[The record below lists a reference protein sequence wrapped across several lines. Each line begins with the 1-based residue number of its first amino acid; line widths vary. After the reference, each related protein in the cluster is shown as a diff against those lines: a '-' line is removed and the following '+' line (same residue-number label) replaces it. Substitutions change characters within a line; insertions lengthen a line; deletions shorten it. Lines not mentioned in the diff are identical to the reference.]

1 MSGSWAETA
10 EVKLKIRIAKIILFD
25 LITVLLGATG
35 FKNSHILAS
44 SKMFAGIMEHLNSDI
59 VTYLL
64 LPLFIFVARII
75 DVSLGTLRII
85 FVTKGM
91 RKVAPLV
98 GFFEVLIWL
107 LAISRI
113 MQDLDNWVCY
123 IAYAGGFA
131 AGNFVGMYLE
141 ERLAIGHE
149 MIRVITRKDATD
161 LISELREQGY
171 GVTSVKAQG
180 IEGEV
185 AVIYI
190 IARRS
195 MIKEVL
201 DKINRFN
208 PRALYTVESIK
219 YVNKEIFHRAEKERQ
234 RSWLSNTMRKS
245 AR

>member
-1 MSGSWAETA
+1 
-10 EVKLKIRIAKIILFD
+10 
-25 LITVLLGATG
+25 
-35 FKNSHILAS
+35 
-44 SKMFAGIMEHLNSDI
+44 MEQLNSDF
-59 VTYLL
+59 VTYAL
-64 LPLFIFVARII
+64 LPLFIFLARIF

-91 RKVAPLV
+91 RRVAPLV

-113 MQDLDNWVCY
+113 MQDLDNWLSYV
-123 IAYAGGFA
+123 AYAAGFA
-131 AGNFVGMYLE
+131 SGNFVGMYLE

-149 MIRVITRKDATD
+149 MIRVITRKDATNLIQD
-161 LISELREQGY
+161 LRAKGY
-171 GVTSVKAQG
+171 GVTSVKAEG

-201 DKINRFN
+201 DEINLFN

-219 YVNKEIFHRAEKERQ
+219 YVNKEIFHRSELERQ
-234 RSWLSNTMRKS
+234 QTWIGEKMRRFGK
-245 AR
+245 

>member
-1 MSGSWAETA
+1 
-10 EVKLKIRIAKIILFD
+10 
-25 LITVLLGATG
+25 
-35 FKNSHILAS
+35 
-44 SKMFAGIMEHLNSDI
+44 MESLNSDL
-59 VTYLL
+59 VTYVL
-64 LPLFIFVARII
+64 LPLFIFLARIF

-91 RKVAPLV
+91 RSVAPLV

-113 MQDLDNWVCY
+113 MQDLDNWLCY
-123 IAYAGGFA
+123 IAYAAGFA
-131 AGNFVGMYLE
+131 SGNFVGMYLE

-149 MIRVITRKDATD
+149 MIRVITRKDATN
-161 LISELREQGY
+161 LVQELRGKGY
-171 GVTSVKAQG
+171 GITSVKAEG

-201 DKINRFN
+201 DEINRFN

-219 YVNKEIFHRAEKERQ
+219 YVNKEIFHRSELERQ
-234 RSWLSNTMRKS
+234 HSWIGERMRRLGK
-245 AR
+245 

>member
-1 MSGSWAETA
+1 
-10 EVKLKIRIAKIILFD
+10 
-25 LITVLLGATG
+25 
-35 FKNSHILAS
+35 
-44 SKMFAGIMEHLNSDI
+44 MEHLNTDL
-59 VTYLL
+59 VNYVL
-64 LPLFIFVARII
+64 LPLFIFVARIF

-85 FVTKGM
+85 FVTKGI
-91 RKVAPLV
+91 RSVAPFV

-113 MQDLDNWVCY
+113 MQDLDNWISYV
-123 IAYAGGFA
+123 AYAGGFA
-131 AGNFVGMYLE
+131 TGNFVGMYLE

-149 MIRVITRKDATD
+149 MIRVITRKDATSLIED
-161 LISELREQGY
+161 LRNKGY
-171 GVTSVKAQG
+171 GVTSVKAEG

-201 DKINRFN
+201 DEINIFN

-219 YVNKEIFHRAEKERQ
+219 YVNKEIFHRSEEERQ
-234 RSWLSNTMRKS
+234 ESWLAGRMRRRGK
-245 AR
+245 

>member
-1 MSGSWAETA
+1 
-10 EVKLKIRIAKIILFD
+10 
-25 LITVLLGATG
+25 
-35 FKNSHILAS
+35 
-44 SKMFAGIMEHLNSDI
+44 MFVSVMEHLNTDL
-59 VTYLL
+59 VNYVL
-64 LPLFIFVARII
+64 LPLFIFVARIF

-91 RKVAPLV
+91 RSVAPFV

-113 MQDLDNWVCY
+113 MQDLDNWISYV
-123 IAYAGGFA
+123 AYAGGFA
-131 AGNFVGMYLE
+131 TGNFVGMYLE

-149 MIRVITRKDATD
+149 MIRVITRKDASSLIED
-161 LISELREQGY
+161 LRNKGY
-171 GVTSVKAQG
+171 GVTSVKAEG

-195 MIKEVL
+195 MIREVL
-201 DKINRFN
+201 DEINIFN

-219 YVNKEIFHRAEKERQ
+219 YVNKEIFHRAEEERQ
-234 RSWLSNTMRKS
+234 GNWLSDTVRRTS
-245 AR
+245 R

>member
-1 MSGSWAETA
+1 
-10 EVKLKIRIAKIILFD
+10 
-25 LITVLLGATG
+25 
-35 FKNSHILAS
+35 
-44 SKMFAGIMEHLNSDI
+44 MESLNSDL
-59 VTYLL
+59 VTYVI
-64 LPLFIFVARII
+64 LPLFIFLARIF

-91 RKVAPLV
+91 RNIAPLV

-113 MQDLDNWVCY
+113 MQDLDNWLSY
-123 IAYAGGFA
+123 IAYAAGFA
-131 AGNFVGMYLE
+131 SGNFVGMYLE

-149 MIRVITRKDATD
+149 MIRVITRKDATS
-161 LISELREQGY
+161 LIEELRGKGY
-171 GVTSVKAQG
+171 GVTSVKAEG

-201 DKINRFN
+201 DEINRFN

-219 YVNKEIFHRAEKERQ
+219 YVNKEIFHRSELERQ
-234 RSWLSNTMRKS
+234 HSWIGERMRRLGK
-245 AR
+245 

>member
-1 MSGSWAETA
+1 
-10 EVKLKIRIAKIILFD
+10 
-25 LITVLLGATG
+25 
-35 FKNSHILAS
+35 
-44 SKMFAGIMEHLNSDI
+44 MFVFVMESLNSDL
-59 VTYLL
+59 VTYVL
-64 LPLFIFVARII
+64 LPLFIFLARIF

-91 RKVAPLV
+91 RSVAPLV

-113 MQDLDNWVCY
+113 MQDLDNWLCY
-123 IAYAGGFA
+123 IAYAAGFA
-131 AGNFVGMYLE
+131 SGNFVGMYLE

-149 MIRVITRKDATD
+149 MIRVITRKDATN
-161 LISELREQGY
+161 LVQELRGKGY
-171 GVTSVKAQG
+171 GVTSVKAEG

-201 DKINRFN
+201 DEINRFN

-219 YVNKEIFHRAEKERQ
+219 YVNKEIFHRSELERQ
-234 RSWLSNTMRKS
+234 HSWIGERMRRLGK
-245 AR
+245 

>member
-1 MSGSWAETA
+1 
-10 EVKLKIRIAKIILFD
+10 
-25 LITVLLGATG
+25 
-35 FKNSHILAS
+35 
-44 SKMFAGIMEHLNSDI
+44 MEHLNSDI
-59 VTYLL
+59 VKYLL
-64 LPLFIFVARII
+64 LPLFIFLARIF

-113 MQDLDNWVCY
+113 MQDLNNWVCY
-123 IAYAGGFA
+123 VAYAGGFA
-131 AGNFVGMYLE
+131 TGNFVGMYLE

-149 MIRVITRKDATD
+149 MIRVITRKDATNLIED
-161 LISELREQGY
+161 LRNQGY
-171 GVTSVKAQG
+171 GVTSVRAEG

-201 DKINRFN
+201 DEINRFN

-219 YVNKEIFHRAEKERQ
+219 YVNKEIFHRSEEERQ
-234 RSWLSNTMRKS
+234 KSWLSGTMRRMVK
-245 AR
+245 

>member
-1 MSGSWAETA
+1 M
-10 EVKLKIRIAKIILFD
+10 
-25 LITVLLGATG
+25 LIYL
-35 FKNSHILAS
+35 
-44 SKMFAGIMEHLNSDI
+44 MEHINSDI
-59 VTYLL
+59 VTYVL
-64 LPLFIFVARII
+64 LPLFIFFARIF

-91 RKVAPLV
+91 RRVAPFV

-123 IAYAGGFA
+123 VAYAGGFA
-131 AGNFVGMYLE
+131 TGNFVGMYLE

-149 MIRVITRKDATD
+149 MIRVITRKDATGLIED
-161 LISELREQGY
+161 LRNKGY
-171 GVTSVKAQG
+171 GVTSVRAEG

-195 MIKEVL
+195 MIQEVL
-201 DKINRFN
+201 DEINQFN

-219 YVNKEIFHRAEKERQ
+219 YVNKEIFHRSEEERQ
-234 RSWLSNTMRKS
+234 QSWLAGRMR
-245 AR
+245 RMGQ

>member
-1 MSGSWAETA
+1 
-10 EVKLKIRIAKIILFD
+10 
-25 LITVLLGATG
+25 
-35 FKNSHILAS
+35 
-44 SKMFAGIMEHLNSDI
+44 MEHLNTDI
-59 VTYLL
+59 VNYVL
-64 LPLFIFVARII
+64 LPLFIFLARIF

-91 RKVAPLV
+91 RSVAPFV

-113 MQDLDNWVCY
+113 MQDLDNWVSY
-123 IAYAGGFA
+123 VAYAGGFA
-131 AGNFVGMYLE
+131 TGNFVGMYLE

-149 MIRVITRKDATD
+149 MIRVITRKDASSLIED
-161 LISELREQGY
+161 LRNKGY
-171 GVTSVKAQG
+171 GVTSVKAEG

-195 MIKEVL
+195 MIREVL
-201 DKINRFN
+201 DEINIFN

-219 YVNKEIFHRAEKERQ
+219 YVNKEIFHRSEEEFQK
-234 RSWLSNTMRKS
+234 SWLAGRMRRIVK
-245 AR
+245 

>member
-1 MSGSWAETA
+1 
-10 EVKLKIRIAKIILFD
+10 
-25 LITVLLGATG
+25 
-35 FKNSHILAS
+35 
-44 SKMFAGIMEHLNSDI
+44 MEHLNSD
-59 VTYLL
+59 VVKYLL
-64 LPLFIFVARII
+64 LPLFIFLARIF

-91 RKVAPLV
+91 RRVAPFV

-123 IAYAGGFA
+123 LAYAGGFA
-131 AGNFVGMYLE
+131 TGNFVGMYLE

-149 MIRVITRKDATD
+149 MIRVITRKDATNLIED
-161 LISELREQGY
+161 LRNKGY
-171 GVTSVKAQG
+171 GVTSVKAEG

-195 MIKEVL
+195 MISEVL
-201 DKINRFN
+201 DEINTFN

-219 YVNKEIFHRAEKERQ
+219 YVNKEIFHRSEEERQ
-234 RSWLSNTMRKS
+234 KSWLSGHMRRMGK
-245 AR
+245 

>member
-1 MSGSWAETA
+1 M
-10 EVKLKIRIAKIILFD
+10 
-25 LITVLLGATG
+25 LIY
-35 FKNSHILAS
+35 
-44 SKMFAGIMEHLNSDI
+44 IMEHINSDI
-59 VTYLL
+59 VTYVL
-64 LPLFIFVARII
+64 LPLFIFFARIF

-91 RKVAPLV
+91 RKVAPFV

-123 IAYAGGFA
+123 VAYAGGFA
-131 AGNFVGMYLE
+131 TGNFIGMYLE

-149 MIRVITRKDATD
+149 MIRVITRKDATGLIED
-161 LISELREQGY
+161 LRNKGY
-171 GVTSVKAQG
+171 GVTSVRAEG

-195 MIKEVL
+195 MIQEVL
-201 DKINRFN
+201 DEINQFN

-219 YVNKEIFHRAEKERQ
+219 YVNKEIFHRSEEERQ
-234 RSWLSNTMRKS
+234 QSWLAGRMR
-245 AR
+245 RMGQ

>member
-1 MSGSWAETA
+1 
-10 EVKLKIRIAKIILFD
+10 
-25 LITVLLGATG
+25 
-35 FKNSHILAS
+35 
-44 SKMFAGIMEHLNSDI
+44 MESLNSDL
-59 VTYLL
+59 VTYVL
-64 LPLFIFVARII
+64 LPLFIFLARIF

-91 RKVAPLV
+91 RSVAPLV

-113 MQDLDNWVCY
+113 MQDLDNWLCY
-123 IAYAGGFA
+123 IAYAAGFA
-131 AGNFVGMYLE
+131 SGNFVGMYLE

-149 MIRVITRKDATD
+149 MIRVITRKDATS
-161 LISELREQGY
+161 LIEELRGKGY
-171 GVTSVKAQG
+171 GVTSVKAEG

-201 DKINRFN
+201 DEINRFN

-219 YVNKEIFHRAEKERQ
+219 YVNKEIFHRSELERQ
-234 RSWLSNTMRKS
+234 HSWIGERMRRLGK
-245 AR
+245 